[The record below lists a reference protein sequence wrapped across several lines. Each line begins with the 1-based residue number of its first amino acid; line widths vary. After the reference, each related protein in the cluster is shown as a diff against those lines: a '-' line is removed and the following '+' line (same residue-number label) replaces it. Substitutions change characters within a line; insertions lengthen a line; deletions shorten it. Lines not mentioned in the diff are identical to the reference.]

1 MSGATAG
8 GGMAGSAPHTSEW
21 QLRLTVTEDG
31 DLTQAHAVLDTGT
44 GLLQADAEAR
54 RSAHDPQDAAIGDE
68 LAVGR
73 ALLDLGHRLV
83 HAGSVAAEAAES
95 ARRRDGE

>member
-1 MSGATAG
+1 MSGPLAG
-8 GGMAGSAPHTSEW
+8 GGPHTSEW
-21 QLRLTVTEDG
+21 QVRLLVTEDG
-31 DLTQAHAVLDTGT
+31 DLTRAHAVLEPGT
-44 GLLQADAEAR
+44 ALGGTPLAADAEAR
-54 RSAHDPQDAAIGDE
+54 RSAHDPVEPAIGDE

-95 ARRRDGE
+95 ARRRDTE